1 MLWGTYCL
9 KIITFMVAE
18 NKSLLNAFFSGEI
31 QTWTNMLGTNL
42 FNLPVGEMDKVSFR
56 GDRLFTDFFF
66 WVYALC
72 LLDMDSSLKDERV

>member
-1 MLWGTYCL
+1 
-9 KIITFMVAE
+9 
-18 NKSLLNAFFSGEI
+18 
-31 QTWTNMLGTNL
+31 MLGTNL